1 MPYPER
7 LQDVEQRDRH
17 AQLIM
22 EGQSYSNCGSAR
34 GHQRVA
40 VLVRF
45 GTRPLSAEQV
55 RS

>member
-22 EGQSYSNCGSAR
+22 EGQSYSNCGSEVVPALVDF
-34 GHQRVA
+34 QAA
-40 VLVRF
+40 VPRLSPAVR
-45 GTRPLSAEQV
+45 
-55 RS
+55 